1 MATSSTNMVIVMIM
15 FRERYNL
22 FTQKNAVRFVDGI
35 ADVDVDGDLYCVI
48 GFYHEPDGDVDG
60 DLDDSVDQICGW
72 CPPLDGD
79 CALPLPTGS
88 ALFCLIT
95 PSKGVSQFMAT
106 WNIFVV

>member
-1 MATSSTNMVIVMIM
+1 MIM
-15 FRERYNL
+15 FREKIYIN
-22 FTQKNAVRFVDGI
+22 KKIAVRFVDGI
-35 ADVDVDGDLYCVI
+35 ADVDVDGDLYCVV
-48 GFYHEPDGDVDG
+48 GFYHEPDGDVEG

-72 CPPLDGD
+72 GPLLDGD

-95 PSKGVSQFMAT
+95 PSNGVSQFMVT